1 MIIMNLKQLQNLCRS
16 DWDTYIAKHFTKQT
30 CEDCGSKESL
40 HLHHVRTFKEIFD
53 FGCNLFSFNDET
65 TISQETEQIFRSW
78 MLGEQLKSPMKTLCS
93 DCHLKAHG
101 KTKKENK
108 KLAKTR
114 LRDKLFLA
122 FLCNSAPKRDFY
134 LTTSQLLNF
143 VSTAPA
149 RKDRERMNI
158 LTNAPQKKHSYHE
171 YQKMIGDIDFSLID
185 SSELLSSYVNYPK
198 QFGYII
204 EIYYALKTKGDMHQ
218 KKLFNTVEF
227 ASKTFLN
234 QDIDSVVAECGL
246 FNVEY
251 ITNEYNVT
259 YKVYSLVN
267 K

>member
-1 MIIMNLKQLQNLCRS
+1 MIIMNLKQLQNLCRG

-30 CEDCGSKESL
+30 CEDCGNKESL

-108 KLAKTR
+108 NVIKVKLK
-114 LRDKLFLA
+114 DKLLLA
-122 FLCNSAPKRDFY
+122 FLCNSLPNKNFY
-134 LTTSQLLNF
+134 LTTTQMLDI
-143 VSTAPA
+143 VSPNPS
-149 RKDRERMNI
+149 RRDRERLNV
-158 LTNAPQKKHSYHE
+158 LTNAPQKKYNYQE
-171 YQKMIGDIDFSLID
+171 YQSMIEDIDFALID
-185 SSELLSSYVNYPK
+185 SNELIDAFLNYPR

-204 EIYYALKTKGDMHQ
+204 EIYYVLKTKGSMYQ
-218 KKLFNTVEF
+218 KKLFNNVSFT
-227 ASKTFLN
+227 KPTFYN
-234 QDIDSVVAECGL
+234 QNIDSIVAECGL

-251 ITNEYNVT
+251 IINEYNAT
-259 YKVYSLVN
+259 YKIYSLAN
-267 K
+267 I